1 MPRLENW
8 CVTPLAADPY
18 TPPECQAHGLG
29 GIVTGHPNFAD
40 GDSITTSEI
49 KSIKSDADAVTVIS
63 GNGTEYV
70 LGAVDPAYEKA
81 YPNALRRLIATF
93 NQRLPA

>member
-1 MPRLENW
+1 MSRTLKNGGPAFPQ
-8 CVTPLAADPY
+8 PLVY
-18 TPPECQAHGLG
+18 TSTGS
-29 GIVTGHPNFAD
+29 GIVSAD
-40 GDSITTSEI
+40 EVDAGGDSITTSEI
-49 KSIKSDADAVTVIS
+49 KSIKSDADAVTAIS